1 MDRHVVITSNAQKLK
16 EADAVARERGT
27 QAVGLSP
34 SGNLYLWDDKGRRAV
49 KATVAEAAAILD
61 LPETEVQKWVDS
73 KGAYL
78 FDQSE
83 GASLD
88 LEEKDINLDEEQDEV
103 DEDED
108 DDTDYDDDDYNEPV
122 YDEAVEKAINEVTA
136 VAKELANA
144 NANQLNEVGN
154 KICSKLDKV
163 INLLQALVLE

>member
-61 LPETEVQKWVDS
+61 LPETEVQKWVDT

-88 LEEKDINLDEEQDEV
+88 LEEKDITLDEDQDEV

-108 DDTDYDDDDYNEPV
+108 DDADYDDDDYNEPV

-144 NANQLNEVGN
+144 NANQLNEVGD